1 MFSNTGSSKPLSKKT
16 DFLFYDEQIMTCQ
29 AFDINLWYEMD
40 NKKLK
45 YCFVLVIKELF
56 EYNEMSMNPS
66 LKPLSRMDFL
76 P

>member
-1 MFSNTGSSKPLSKKT
+1 
-16 DFLFYDEQIMTCQ
+16 MTCQ
-29 AFDINLWYEMD
+29 AFEINLWYEMD

-56 EYNEMSMNPS
+56 EYNEMSMDPS

-76 P
+76 L